1 MDWIIPEQQLQ
12 THLLTL
18 ERSFLDPIA
27 LCHEA
32 IQYCGE
38 VLEDYREKV
47 MTSGFPD
54 RAAEIQFFKRD
65 KAKVLGQMLCYQKR
79 LELALS
85 HPQVAWDRDVEAVA
99 SQLKLSKAFLSHHR
113 AMVQYLR
120 LDGTALDP
128 HYFLRENRKESL
140 TSHYSLPHFDPRFS
154 TSHDGL
160 VAHIWAHQHYQKF
173 LIQLLQRPV
182 DEGLPTGMSPLQWTD
197 TKIALMEMILTV
209 HLQGSINKGT
219 PSLKELV
226 RYFQI
231 WFNIDLGDP
240 YHLAMRLRNRSEP
253 TKYLNLAAA
262 LIQEHIEELES

>member
-1 MDWIIPEQQLQ
+1 MDWIVPEQHLE

-54 RAAEIQFFKRD
+54 KAAEIKFFKRD
-65 KAKVLGQMLCYQKR
+65 KPKVLGQMLHYQKR

-85 HPQVAWDRDVEAVA
+85 HPQIAWERDGEIIA
-99 SQLKLSKAFLSHHR
+99 SQMKLSKAFLSHHR

-120 LDGTALDP
+120 LDRTALDS
-128 HYFLRENRKESL
+128 HYFLRENRKESM
-140 TSHYSLPHFDPRFS
+140 TSHYALPHFDPRFS

-160 VAHIWAHQHYQKF
+160 VAHVWSHQHYQKY
-173 LIQLLQRPV
+173 LLQLLQRPAV
-182 DEGLPTGMSPLQWTD
+182 DGLPPGMAPLQWTD
-197 TKIALMEMILTV
+197 AKIDLMEVILTV
-209 HLQGSINKGT
+209 YFKKSINKGAL
-219 PSLKELV
+219 SLKELV
-226 RYFQI
+226 QYFQI

-253 TKYLNLAAA
+253 TKYLKLAAA